1 MNGGYPMFLKFGS
14 VAAGLALAFAVS
26 GAASAAPCD
35 AAVAYSTARKGVEVL
50 VLKNGQPVCE
60 HYANG
65 GAPDKGYEIWS
76 GTKSFTGIMAA
87 AAAQDGL
94 LTLDEPVSRT
104 ITEWRSDPQ
113 KSRITIRQLL
123 SLTGG
128 QAGPAGQAPTY
139 SAAIVVPLAAE
150 PGTKFQYGPTSFQVF
165 GEIMK
170 RKLAAAGKKPDVLAY
185 LKTHILDPIG
195 ARPTNWRLT
204 VDGDPILPQ
213 GSVWNAREWAR
224 YGEFIRAGGK
234 VGGRTLVDPATFVEL
249 FKGSAVN
256 PAYGV
261 SWWLPRATTAPDVVT
276 ASLDLGSHEAEMPAD
291 LVIAAGAGNQRLY
304 VIPSLGLTMVRLA
317 DFDPAAIMAARAARA
332 DGSADPAMRW
342 SDYAFLKLLM
352 TDPALN

>member
-1 MNGGYPMFLKFGS
+1 MALKIGS
-14 VAAGLALAFAVS
+14 VVAGLALAVALS
-26 GAASAAPCD
+26 GTVSAAPCD
-35 AAVAYSTARKGVEVL
+35 AAIAFSSARQGVELL

-76 GTKSFTGIMAA
+76 GTKSFAGIMAA
-87 AAAQDGL
+87 AAVQDGL
-94 LTLDEPVSRT
+94 LTLDEPVART

-113 KSRITIRQLL
+113 KSKMTIRQLL

-128 QAGPAGQAPTY
+128 QGGPVGQAPTY
-139 SAAIVVPLAAE
+139 SAAIAVPLTAE
-150 PGTKFQYGPTSFQVF
+150 PGAQFQYGPTPFQVF
-165 GEIMK
+165 GAIMK
-170 RKLAAAGKKPDVLAY
+170 RKLATAGMQPDVLAY
-185 LKTHILDPIG
+185 LKTRVLDPIG

-204 VDGDPILPQ
+204 VEGDPILPQ
-213 GSVWNAREWAR
+213 GSVWSARGWAR

-234 VGGRTLVDPATFVEL
+234 VGGKPIVDPATFAEL
-249 FKGSAVN
+249 FKGSAIN

-261 SWWLPRATTAPDVVT
+261 SWWLPRATAAADVVT
-276 ASLDLGSHEAEMPAD
+276 ASLDLGPHEAEMPAD

-332 DGSADPAMRW
+332 AGSANPATKW

-352 TDPALN
+352 ADPALK